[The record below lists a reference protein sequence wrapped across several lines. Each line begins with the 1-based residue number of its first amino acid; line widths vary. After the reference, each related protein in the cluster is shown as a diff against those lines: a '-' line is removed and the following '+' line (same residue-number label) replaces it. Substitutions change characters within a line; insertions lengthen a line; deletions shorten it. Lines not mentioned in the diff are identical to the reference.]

1 MKIFGLDS
9 LSAELYSRPMTPA
22 AANSGESKAQ
32 DSAQHTAPEQDRR
45 FLQHA
50 LRLAREA
57 QELGSSPVGAV
68 LVDAAGK
75 VIAEGQNRTGE
86 KFGPDRVGG
95 MGLAHAEMDAF
106 FRAGKLE
113 DPGTLTLYTSLEPC
127 LMCGGGSALLRLGRI
142 VWATEDAWGGSGR
155 LIAWDEHPAMKD
167 TRTTPT
173 PFADL
178 EREGALLFAAEAK
191 KTFPAEGWAMW
202 QARYPQETA
211 GLEAVKGKEE

>member
-1 MKIFGLDS
+1 
-9 LSAELYSRPMTPA
+9 MTPQNINDTEDSVKTR
-22 AANSGESKAQ
+22 NSEGAHDPGAAQ
-32 DSAQHTAPEQDRR
+32 DRH

-68 LVDAAGK
+68 LVDAGGK

-86 KFGPDRVGG
+86 KFGPERVGG
-95 MGLAHAEMDAF
+95 MALAHAEMDAF

-113 DPGTLTLYTSLEPC
+113 DPENLTLYTSLEPC
-127 LMCGGGSALLRLGRI
+127 LMCGGGSALLQIGRV

-167 TRTTPT
+167 TRVTPT

-178 EREGALLFAAEAK
+178 EHEGALLFAPEAK
-191 KTFPAEGWAMW
+191 KAFPAEGWAMW

-211 GLEAVKGKEE
+211 GLEGVKGKEE

>member
-1 MKIFGLDS
+1 MNSSSVKDVQ
-9 LSAELYSRPMTPA
+9 
-22 AANSGESKAQ
+22 NSGKTQQS
-32 DSAQHTAPEQDRR
+32 DSAQRTATEQDRH
-45 FLQHA
+45 FLQYA

-57 QELGSSPVGAV
+57 QEMGSSPVGAV
-68 LVDAAGK
+68 LVGPDGK

-106 FRAGKLE
+106 FRAGPLE
-113 DPGTLTLYTSLEPC
+113 DPETLTLYTSLEPC
-127 LMCGGGSALLRLGRI
+127 LMCGGGSALLQIGRI

-155 LIAWDEHPAMKD
+155 LIAWDEHQAMKD
-167 TRTTPT
+167 TNITAT

-178 EREGALLFAAEAK
+178 EHEGALLFAPEAK
-191 KTFPAEGWAMW
+191 KAFPAEGWAMW

-211 GLEAVKGKEE
+211 GLEDVEGKEE

>member
-1 MKIFGLDS
+1 MNSSTVKDVQNFGKKQHS
-9 LSAELYSRPMTPA
+9 
-22 AANSGESKAQ
+22 
-32 DSAQHTAPEQDRR
+32 DSAQHAATEQDRH

-68 LVDAAGK
+68 LVDATGK

-86 KFGPDRVGG
+86 KFGPERVGG
-95 MGLAHAEMDAF
+95 ASLAHAEMDAF
-106 FRAGKLE
+106 FRAGTLE
-113 DPGTLTLYTSLEPC
+113 DPETLTLYTSLEPC
-127 LMCGGGSALLRLGRI
+127 LMCGGGSALLQVGRI

-167 TRTTPT
+167 TKVMPT

-178 EREGALLFAAEAK
+178 EHQGALLFAPEAK
-191 KTFPAEGWAMW
+191 RAFPAEGWAMW
-202 QARYPQETA
+202 QKRYPQETA
-211 GLEAVKGKEE
+211 GLEGVQGKEE